1 MNKNDS
7 EDTHW
12 SRRWM
17 LSIGTFGP
25 QDPNTS
31 SSHKRLIGILVLM
44 ALGIF
49 VGLFLQ
55 NKSVLVFALSL
66 GFGAI
71 AINNLHYLSLL
82 DELAKQIQYK
92 AAFYAYAFVALG
104 LLVILVFEVGTFWPL
119 FGVLAMGE
127 MIRGFALS
135 RIAKQFE

>member
-1 MNKNDS
+1 M
-7 EDTHW
+7 
-12 SRRWM
+12 
-17 LSIGTFGP
+17 
-25 QDPNTS
+25 
-31 SSHKRLIGILVLM
+31 
-44 ALGIF
+44 
-49 VGLFLQ
+49 
-55 NKSVLVFALSL
+55 VFALSL

-104 LLVILVFEVGTFWPL
+104 LLVILVFELGTFWPL